1 MTPDE
6 IRELLA
12 LLDKVYTHDPDS
24 SARLWAYELAKV
36 FGLRLVTGP
45 TKATMVGR

>member
-12 LLDKVYTHDPDS
+12 LLDKVYSHDPDS
-24 SARLWAYELAKV
+24 SARLWAHELAKILA
-36 FGLRLVTGP
+36 LRLVTGP
-45 TKATMVGR
+45 TKATEVGR